1 MILIYHH
8 ERREKMKKL
17 FQLISIILPISL
29 ILTACGE
36 KDSAKQVDANAND
49 QHKLTIY
56 TTVYPLQYF
65 TQEIGGEAVQ
75 VETIYPPGSDEHTFD
90 PSQKDMMALADA
102 DLFFYVGLGLEGFVE
117 KAKDSLKNEE
127 VTMVSTGEKLLTAE
141 VFAHEENH
149 SKKDATHDHDHDHG
163 DIDPHVWIDPIYAKE
178 MAHSIKESLIAQ
190 LPNQEEEFTKNYEA
204 LAEKLDSLNNR
215 FAEVI
220 NKANHKE
227 IIVSHAAYGYW
238 ESRYGLEQI
247 SVSGLSTSSEP
258 SQKDLE
264 NIIDTAKELD
274 LNYIFFEQN
283 VSSKITEIIQNEI
296 GAEPLVLHN
305 LSTRTEEDIENNRNY
320 FTIMEDNLKA
330 LETGLQ

>member
-1 MILIYHH
+1 
-8 ERREKMKKL
+8 MKKL
-17 FQLISIILPISL
+17 LPFLSFILLTSM

-36 KDSAKQVDANAND
+36 DKKQADTITND
-49 QHKLTIY
+49 KNILTVY
-56 TTVYPLQYF
+56 TTIYPLQYF
-65 TQEIGGEAVQ
+65 TEEIGGEAVQ
-75 VETIYPPGSDEHTFD
+75 VETIYPPGADEHTFD

-117 KAKDSLKNEE
+117 KAKDSLKRED
-127 VTMVSTGEKLLTAE
+127 VTLVSTGDQLLTAE
-141 VFAHEENH
+141 VFAHEDDH
-149 SKKDATHDHDHDHG
+149 SEEEETTHDHGHSHG

-178 MAHSIKESLIAQ
+178 MANSIKEELIAQ
-190 LPNQEEEFTKNYEA
+190 LPEKEAEFTENYAA
-204 LAEKLDSLNNR
+204 LAEKLDSLNDQ
-215 FAEVI
+215 FSEVI
-220 NKANHKE
+220 DKAKTKE

-264 NIIDTAKELD
+264 NIIDTANKLN

-283 VSSKITEIIQNEI
+283 VSSKITEIVQNEI
-296 GAEPLVLHN
+296 DAESLVLHN
-305 LSTRTEEDIENNRNY
+305 LSTRTEEDIEKKRDY

-330 LETGLQ
+330 LEKGLQ

>member
-1 MILIYHH
+1 MFSIYGH
-8 ERREKMKKL
+8 ERREIMKKL
-17 FQLISIILPISL
+17 FRLISILLPVSL
-29 ILTACGE
+29 VLAACGE
-36 KDSAKQVDANAND
+36 DTTKQVDTTTNNHD
-49 QHKLTIY
+49 KLTVY

-65 TQEIGGEAVQ
+65 TEEIGGEAVQ

-117 KAKDSLKNEE
+117 KAKDSLKSEE
-127 VTMVSTGEKLLTAE
+127 VTMVSTGDQLLTTE
-141 VFAHEENH
+141 VFAHAEDHSEEDTTHNH
-149 SKKDATHDHDHDHG
+149 SHG
-163 DIDPHVWIDPIYAKE
+163 DVDPHVWIDPIYAKE
-178 MAHSIKESLIAQ
+178 MANSIKEALIAQ
-190 LPNQEEEFTKNYEA
+190 LPEKEEEFTKNYGA
-204 LAEKLDSLNNR
+204 LAEKLDSLNDQ
-215 FAEVI
+215 FSQVI
-220 NKANHKE
+220 GKAKNKE

-238 ESRYGLEQI
+238 EARYELEQI

-264 NIIDTAKELD
+264 NIIDTAKKLN

-283 VSSKITEIIQNEI
+283 VSSKITEIVQNEI

-305 LSTRTEEDIENNRNY
+305 LSTRTDEDIENNRDY